1 MVNNCGGHS
10 DVQLAVTV
18 ACLYVVADNWCT
30 TDVQLVYNWYK
41 TGIKL
46 GDTVADGEYCGGHS
60 GVQLADTVACGVHH
74 YFFGFFRHLCS
85 PF

>member
-1 MVNNCGGHS
+1 
-10 DVQLAVTV
+10 LAIWWLVMDIV
-18 ACLYVVADNWCT
+18 A
-30 TDVQLVYNWYK
+30 YNRS
-41 TGIKL
+41 
-46 GDTVADGEYCGGHS
+46 DTVADVEYCGGHS